1 MVNVNSMPCSNCKN
15 YQGIKQP
22 DGTEKTEYI
31 RCKVAKDNDAKNLLY
46 LRDGKAVCNKQ
57 DKWEDE

>member
-1 MVNVNSMPCSNCKN
+1 MPCSNCKN

-46 LRDGKAVCNKQ
+46 LRDGKAVCDKQ